1 MILKA
6 LYDYYNRCGDLAPTG
21 MEYKE
26 ISFLVVLDE
35 KGNFKRL
42 EHRGDAKNGQKFLV
56 MKGVRSGTTPKPYL
70 FWDNVEYV
78 FDFCKEQTDAQ
89 NETDEA
95 AKKKLEAKMA
105 KTHAKN
111 VALVEK
117 FKEISN
123 LFPEEKELKAV
134 CDFYDKGGLDAVKK
148 DSLWPEVEKKPTVNV
163 SFLVEGRTKIVA
175 ENPCLQSLVTS
186 SDQGRKQKH
195 SVCLITGEQCDPVA
209 TTTPT
214 TIAGGNPTG
223 SRLVAFQVNSGYD
236 SYGKSK
242 CLNAPMSKEAEA
254 AFTTALNRLL
264 TKGSH
269 NKFMLGNRSFV
280 FWASSNNEASQKME
294 ESLFDLLGFSEE
306 SVDDPNAKIEEVRK
320 VFKAIS
326 SGMLKTNLDDRFYI
340 LGLAPNSARIAV
352 VYWSETSLREFASK
366 IEQHFSDMEIVDN
379 RKERKPYMGLRNMLS
394 TVTQS
399 GKLSDVTPN
408 LPESVAKSIF
418 DGLPYPYTLFSS
430 CIRRIRAENGDVRIT
445 RAAIMKAYL
454 NRLNEKNQNK
464 ITIMLD
470 QQNHNPGYLCGRL
483 FAVLENL
490 QFAANGQD
498 SIRASYMNAASSTP
512 SAVFPTILKLS
523 NSHYSKLAKDK
534 KGLAIFFDNQKK
546 EIMAM
551 IQDFPDTLE
560 LSDQGRFFLGYYH
573 QKNYK
578 ESKETEQL

>member
-26 ISFLVVLDE
+26 ISFLVVIDE
-35 KGNFKRL
+35 EGNFKHL
-42 EHRGDAKNGQKFLV
+42 ERRGDVKNGQKFLV

-78 FDFCKEQTDAQ
+78 FDYCKEQADVEE
-89 NETDEA
+89 ETDEA
-95 AKKKLEAKMA
+95 TKEMLEKKIA

-111 VALVEK
+111 LALIEK
-117 FKEISN
+117 FKEIAN
-123 LFPEEKELKAV
+123 LFPKEMELRAV

-148 DSLWPEVEKKPTVNV
+148 DTLWSEVEKKPTVNV

-175 ENPCLQSLVTS
+175 ENSCLRSLVTS
-186 SDQGRKQKH
+186 SDQEGKQKH

-214 TIAGGNPTG
+214 AIAGGNPTG

-242 CLNAPMSKEAEA
+242 GLNAPMSKDAEA
-254 AFTTALNRLL
+254 AYTTALNRQLA
-264 TKGSH
+264 KGSH
-269 NKFMLGNRSFV
+269 NKFMLGNRTFA
-280 FWASSNNEASQKME
+280 FWASSSDEVSQKME
-294 ESLFDLLGFSEE
+294 ESLFDLLGFSDEND
-306 SVDDPNAKIEEVRK
+306 DDPNAKIEEVRK

-326 SGMLKTNLDDRFYI
+326 SGVLKTNLDDRFYI

-352 VYWSETSLREFASK
+352 VYWSETSLRDFAAK

-418 DGLPYPYTLFSS
+418 EGTPYPYTLFSS
-430 CIRRIRAENGDVRIT
+430 CIRRIRAESGDIRIT

-454 NRLNEKNQNK
+454 NRINEKDPKK
-464 ITIMLD
+464 ITVMLD
-470 QQNHNPGYLCGRL
+470 KQNLNSGYLCGRL

-534 KGLAIFFDNQKK
+534 KGLAVFFDNQKK

-578 ESKETEQL
+578 ENKEIEQL

>member
-26 ISFLVVLDE
+26 ISFLVVIDE

-42 EHRGDAKNGQKFLV
+42 ERRGDVKNGQKFLV

-78 FDFCKEQTDAQ
+78 FDYCKEQVDLQ
-89 NETDEA
+89 QETDEA
-95 AKKKLEAKMA
+95 AKKKLEGKIA

-111 VALVEK
+111 LALIEK
-117 FKEISN
+117 FKEIAN
-123 LFPEEKELKAV
+123 QFPKEMELRAV
-134 CDFYDKGGLDAVKK
+134 CDFYDKGGLAAVKE
-148 DSLWPEVEKKPTVNV
+148 DTLWSEVEKKPTVNV

-175 ENPCLQSLVTS
+175 ENSCLRSLVTS
-186 SDQGRKQKH
+186 SDQEGKHKH

-214 TIAGGNPTG
+214 AIAGGNPTG

-242 CLNAPMSKEAEA
+242 GLNAPMSKDAEA
-254 AFTTALNRLL
+254 AYTTALNRLL
-264 TKGSH
+264 AKGSH
-269 NKFMLGNRSFV
+269 NKFMLGNRTFA
-280 FWASSNNEASQKME
+280 FWASSSDEASQKME
-294 ESLFDLLGFSEE
+294 ESLFDLLGFSDEND
-306 SVDDPNAKIEEVRK
+306 DDPNAKIEEVRK

-326 SGMLKTNLDDRFYI
+326 TGVLKTNLDDHFYI

-352 VYWSETSLREFASK
+352 VYWSESSLRDFAAK

-418 DGLPYPYTLFSS
+418 EGTPYPYTLFSS
-430 CIRRIRAENGDVRIT
+430 CIRRIRAESGDIRIT

-454 NRLNEKNQNK
+454 NRINEKDPKK
-464 ITIMLD
+464 ITVMLD
-470 QQNHNPGYLCGRL
+470 KQNLNPGYLCGRL

-534 KGLAIFFDNQKK
+534 KGLAVFFDNQKK

-578 ESKETEQL
+578 ENKDIEQL

>member
-89 NETDEA
+89 KETDEA

-111 VALVEK
+111 VALVER

-186 SDQGRKQKH
+186 SDQGRKQNH
-195 SVCLITGEQCDPVA
+195 SVCVITGEQCDPVA

-264 TKGSH
+264 AKGSH

-408 LPESVAKSIF
+408 QPESVAKSIF

-578 ESKETEQL
+578 ENKEIEQL

>member
-26 ISFLVVLDE
+26 ISFLVVIDE
-35 KGNFKRL
+35 NGKFKRL

-78 FDFCKEQTDAQ
+78 FDYCKEQTDAEKKSD
-89 NETDEA
+89 ETV
-95 AKKKLEAKMA
+95 KKKLDAKMA

-111 VALVEK
+111 AALVEK
-117 FKEISN
+117 FKEVAN
-123 LFPEEKELKAV
+123 LFPEEQELKAV

-148 DSLWPEVEKKPTVNV
+148 GSLWPEVEKKPTVNV

-186 SDQGRKQKH
+186 SDQGRTQKH
-195 SVCLITGEQCDPVA
+195 SVCLITGDQCDPVA

-242 CLNAPMSKEAEA
+242 GLNAPMSKEAEA

-264 TKGSH
+264 AKGSH

-280 FWASSNNEASQKME
+280 FWASSNDEASQKME
-294 ESLFDLLGFSEE
+294 DGLFDLLGGTDERD
-306 SVDDPNAKIEEVRK
+306 DDPNAKIEEVRK

-326 SGMLKTNLDDRFYI
+326 SGSLKTNLDDRFYI
-340 LGLAPNSARIAV
+340 LGLAPNVARIAV
-352 VYWSETSLREFASK
+352 VYWSETSLKEFATN
-366 IEQHFSDMEIVDN
+366 IERHFSDMEIVDN
-379 RKERKPYMGLRNMLS
+379 RKEPKPYMGLRNMLS
-394 TVTQS
+394 AVTLS
-399 GKLSDVTPN
+399 GSNVTPN
-408 LPESVAKSIF
+408 LPEAVAKSIF
-418 DGLPYPYTLFSS
+418 LGIPYPYTLFST
-430 CIRRIRAENGDVRIT
+430 CIRRIRAEEGEVRIS
-445 RAAIMKAYL
+445 RAAIIKAYL
-454 NRLNEKNQNK
+454 NRLNDNNQKK

-498 SIRASYMNAASSTP
+498 SIRVSYMNAASSTP

-578 ESKETEQL
+578 ENKEIEQL